1 MIRQF
6 YLENDIGVRWNL
18 NNPESGLLINPSGL
32 GYSMKTSY
40 TEIGHSFIQ
49 NFLKEKQQDIQ
60 GTIVFGTEKPYT
72 AYGAFISF
80 INMTQ
85 TLRLVYK
92 INSGE
97 YYRDV
102 DLVDLEKSELK
113 ATKILECDVVFRCK
127 GLFYSDHIDR
137 FVITREKGELRLD
150 YRWPARF
157 SDYANRSVIINNN
170 GHVPAAF
177 EVSLHGYCENPV
189 ISIVYG
195 GKEIHRVRF
204 PTILQQNEQ
213 ILYSSV
219 DGKLYCLRV
228 DASGNEEN
236 FADSL
241 DINNSNFFKLP
252 VGDSEIR
259 FSSDTGATNRT
270 VLTVY
275 KFYRTV

>member
-6 YLENDIGVRWNL
+6 YLENDIGVRWDL

-60 GTIVFGTEKPYT
+60 GAIVFGTEKPYKS
-72 AYGAFISF
+72 YGAFISF
-80 INMTQ
+80 INTTQ

-92 INSGE
+92 IDSGE

-102 DLVDLEKSELK
+102 DLIDLEKSELK
-113 ATKILECDVVFRCK
+113 ATKILECDVVFRCR

-137 FVITREKGELRLD
+137 FVITRAKGELRWD

-170 GHVPAAF
+170 GHVPASF

-189 ISIVYG
+189 ISVVYG

-204 PTILQQNEQ
+204 PTILQKNEQ

-219 DGKLYCLRV
+219 DGNLYCLRV
-228 DASGNEEN
+228 NASGNEEN

-259 FSSDTGATNRT
+259 FSSDTGATNRM